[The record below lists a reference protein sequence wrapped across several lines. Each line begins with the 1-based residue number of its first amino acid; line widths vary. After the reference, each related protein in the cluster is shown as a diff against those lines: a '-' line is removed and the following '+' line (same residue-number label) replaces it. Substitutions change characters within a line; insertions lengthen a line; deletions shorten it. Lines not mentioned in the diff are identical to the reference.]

1 MNTARKIL
9 NVIFRIIV
17 FATFGVASV
26 VLYNFVVFYYHLGM
40 YASDYDFTSFYSF
53 SFSSYFTRAVNALH
67 TAGELF
73 YVMAGL
79 TVACVIFS
87 IVCVKCTSVA
97 SSIVRTIFM
106 CIMGVIDC
114 CCVIGVQRMNS
125 VVDYFNGKI
134 SYSKAYAIVSDMDE
148 EEFAAW
154 IIILSAAALVTA
166 FVYLIFTITS
176 IVSLAKGPVN
186 KAQQI
191 DPQFGYNPNMQYG
204 NPNMQY
210 NNANMQYNN
219 PNTYMYGGQNPYANP
234 NMNNNQG
241 GFANSGTNNSQGMY
255 SNPNAYAGNMYNN
268 YNQTP
273 VYTQQPQAVQPDF
286 NAQNMTAQEPIQPE
300 FNAQEPPV
308 QEPIQP
314 EFNAQEP
321 PVQEPIQPEFNA
333 QETPVQEPVQPDFSA
348 QEAPVQEPAQ
358 PEFNVQETPV
368 QEPVQPEFN
377 VQETPVQEQVQP
389 EFNAQATPT
398 QEAPQNYGA
407 PQGYTA
413 PQSYGA
419 PQGYTAPQNYGV
431 PQQPQIIGYD
441 PYTGQPIYNNGNNR

>member
-1 MNTARKIL
+1 MDTARKIL

-53 SFSSYFTRAVNALH
+53 SFSSYFTRSVNALH

-87 IVCVKCTSVA
+87 IVCIKCTSVA

-106 CIMGVIDC
+106 CIMGIIDC
-114 CCVIGVQRMNS
+114 CCIMGAQRMNS

-154 IIILSAAALVTA
+154 IIIISAAALVTA

-176 IVSLAKGPVN
+176 IVSLAKGPVK

-191 DPQFGYNPNMQYG
+191 DPQFGYNNPNMQYG
-204 NPNMQY
+204 NPMQY
-210 NNANMQYNN
+210 NYNNPNMQYNN
-219 PNTYMYGGQNPYANP
+219 PNTY
-234 NMNNNQG
+234 NN
-241 GFANSGTNNSQGMY
+241 MY
-255 SNPNAYAGNMYNN
+255 SNPNAYAGNNMYNN

-286 NAQNMTAQEPIQPE
+286 NAHNMTAQEAIQPE
-300 FNAQEPPV
+300 FNAQETPV
-308 QEPIQP
+308 QEPMQP
-314 EFNAQEP
+314 EFNTQETPIQEP
-321 PVQEPIQPEFNA
+321 VQPEFNTQETPVQEPVQPEFNTQETPVQEPVQPEFNA
-333 QETPVQEPVQPDFSA
+333 QETPVQEPVQP
-348 QEAPVQEPAQ
+348 
-358 PEFNVQETPV
+358 
-368 QEPVQPEFN
+368 
-377 VQETPVQEQVQP
+377 
-389 EFNAQATPT
+389 EFNAQVTPT

-413 PQSYGA
+413 PQSYTA
-419 PQGYTAPQNYGV
+419 PQGYTAPQNYGA

-441 PYTGQPIYNNGNNR
+441 PYTGQPIYNNGNNQ